1 MINTKNVS
9 ANSLTSHVTISR
21 YLLTSLFTIS
31 NYFWS
36 HLVAGAKSYFELLG
50 NQKLLVPS
58 QKQIYLDCLYW
69 RLYC

>member
-36 HLVAGAKSYFELLG
+36 HLAAGAKSCFELLG